1 MLYSNGLTIG
11 VTSNPIKKSVYY
23 VNNEDGGFL
32 PPPGSEF
39 IISETGD
46 FVISETGDRMITE

>member
-1 MLYSNGLTIG
+1 MLYSNGVEIG
-11 VTSNPIKKSVYY
+11 VTSNPIKKSLYY
-23 VNNEDGGFL
+23 ITDQEGDVS

-46 FVISETGDRMITE
+46 FIVSEVGERMITE